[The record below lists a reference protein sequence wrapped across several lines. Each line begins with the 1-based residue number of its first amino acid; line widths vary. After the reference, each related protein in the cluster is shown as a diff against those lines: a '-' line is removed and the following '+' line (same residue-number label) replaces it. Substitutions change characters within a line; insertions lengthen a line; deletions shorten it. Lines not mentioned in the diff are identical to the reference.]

1 MSKEAEF
8 VKAYKK
14 SGKGQS
20 RPESRKKNIQGEGD
34 VSSLKRRGE
43 PVYHSTK
50 ATEQM
55 RAGGACGGSI
65 LSIKDRGS
73 KKGSSK

>member
-1 MSKEAEF
+1 MSKESDF
-8 VKAYKK
+8 VKAYKN
-14 SGKGQS
+14 SDKGSS
-20 RPESRKKNIQGEGD
+20 RPEGRKKNIQGEGD
-34 VSSLKRRGE
+34 ASSLKRRGE

-55 RAGGACGGSI
+55 RPGGAFGGQT
-65 LSIKDRGS
+65 LRK